1 MINKGIKTSFT
12 IKDLENLSGIKA
24 HTIRI
29 WEKRHN
35 LLTPMRTETNI
46 RYYDAPSLQ
55 KLLNVKLLNEHGYKL
70 SMISALGE
78 DKIALAVRQIVSEK
92 SAKFHAISNF
102 KLAMMNFDQPLFFNT
117 YNTLLA
123 EKSFREVFYEVFI
136 PLMGEIGFLWQ
147 TDTITPAH
155 EHFISYLLR
164 QKILTNTERIQMLEH
179 TRHDTIFVLFLPEN
193 ELHDVGL
200 LYVNY
205 EITLNGY
212 KSIYLGESV
221 PMESLKDLK
230 KLFRNI
236 VFVSYLTVEPQ
247 LEALAQYLAR
257 FQKEVMDQDT
267 QFWILG
273 KRSRDITGGLPAN
286 IRVFST
292 ITQLVNEL

>member
-1 MINKGIKTSFT
+1 MNNAIKNSFT

-29 WEKRHN
+29 WEKRHQV
-35 LLTPMRTETNI
+35 LSPMRTDTNI
-46 RYYDAPSLQ
+46 RYYDASSLQ

-70 SMISALGE
+70 SMISGLE
-78 DKIALAVRQIVSEK
+78 DEKIALLVRQIVSEK

-117 YNTLLA
+117 YNALLA

-136 PLMGEIGFLWQ
+136 PLMEEIGFLWQ
-147 TDTITPAH
+147 TGTITPAH

-164 QKILTNTERIQMLEH
+164 QKILTNTERIQMLDH
-179 TRHDTIFVLFLPEN
+179 TRHDKIFVLFLPKN

-200 LYVNY
+200 MYVNY

-221 PMESLKDLK
+221 PLESLHGLK
-230 KLFRNI
+230 KLFKDI
-236 VFVSYLTVEPQ
+236 VYLSYLTVEPQ
-247 LEALAQYLAR
+247 SDELDKYLTR
-257 FQKEVMDQDT
+257 FQKEVMDKT
-267 QFWILG
+267 SQFWMLG
-273 KRSRDITGGLPAN
+273 KRARNIPGNLPAN
-286 IRVFST
+286 MRVFSQ
-292 ITQLVNEL
+292 ISELINEL